1 MEKNDA
7 SSWDESFNSESA
19 NRNEI
24 SSRDEIF
31 IFSRVIVICFLYWK
45 QWQGKMKFQLGCVI
59 IISSPGEIF
68 SIISPLD
75 ATFLIFTWK
84 HSNVNCALLAGMI
97 SQTLPIPIIHMETLL
112 KFLVHFMMSVSPP
125 KRKIIK
131 TSKIQ

>member
-45 QWQGKMKFQLGCVI
+45 HWQGKMKFQLGCVI

-68 SIISPLD
+68 SIISPLG

-84 HSNVNCALLAGMI
+84 HSTVNCALLPGTI